1 MSVPK
6 CSVETECQA
15 KAGDLWLLP
24 YTRKDSA
31 LFAREGLPAEIAAS
45 VAAPTE
51 RGGARTVF
59 AGAAGGRHVV
69 ARTVR
74 LDAEH
79 VPAASQMRRAISS
92 AFELG
97 KKEERKRIV
106 VALDAAGV
114 DLVTAAHEGAVVGG
128 YVFDRYLT
136 KKQPRPPV
144 VLVVASASRR
154 EIQAQR
160 REREIVYECLNLARD
175 LINEP
180 PNVLNPP
187 ELAERMRTQG
197 RKWGLA
203 MEVWDE
209 KRLARERCG
218 GVLAVGQ
225 GAKAKP
231 RFVIGRYAPRGARK
245 HLCLVGK
252 GITFDTGGYGLKPA
266 DSQLGMKYDMSGAAI
281 MFAAAC
287 ALARLHAPLRVTVLA
302 PLAENDISGE
312 SYLTTSVLTTR
323 SGRTVEVEH
332 TDAEGRLILADAL
345 TIAGEAKPDWIVD
358 AATLTGSAV
367 VALGEDMAAAFGT
380 DTGFTESLIE
390 AGRGEDELFWR
401 LPLHM
406 PYGELLKATIADCKN
421 VGPRW
426 GGSITAALFLKSWVP
441 EGVKWVHCDIAGPA
455 GKEET
460 LGHLGKGGKGFG
472 MKTMVALGRRLA
484 AR

>member
-1 MSVPK
+1 MSVPS
-6 CSVETECQA
+6 CSVATPCQA
-15 KAGDLWLLP
+15 KTADLWILP
-24 YTRKDSA
+24 YEREDA
-31 LFAREGLPAEIAAS
+31 PLFSRGSLPVEIAA
-45 VAAPTE
+45 AAVTSKE
-51 RGGARTVF
+51 KGGARTVF
-59 AGAAGGRHVV
+59 AGSAGGRQVV

-79 VPAASQMRRAISS
+79 VPPASQMRRAVSS
-92 AFELG
+92 AFDLA

-106 VALDAAGV
+106 VALDEAGADFV
-114 DLVTAAHEGAVVGG
+114 AAAHEGAVAGG
-128 YVFDRYLT
+128 YTFDLYLT
-136 KKQPRPPV
+136 KKEPRPPV
-144 VLVVASASRR
+144 VLVVAPAARR
-154 EIQAQR
+154 GTLAR
-160 REREIVYECLNLARD
+160 LRERGIVLECLNFARD

-187 ELAERMRTQG
+187 VLAERMQSQG
-197 RKWGLA
+197 KKWGLR

-209 KRLARERCG
+209 KRLSRERCG

-231 RFVIGRYAPRGARK
+231 RLVIGRYHPRGARR

-281 MFAAAC
+281 MFTAAC
-287 ALARLHAPLRVTVLA
+287 ALARLKIPLRVTVLT

-312 SYLTTSVLTTR
+312 AYLTTSVLTTR

-345 TIAGEAKPDWIVD
+345 TIGGEAKPDWMVD

-380 DTGFTESLIE
+380 DTAFTDLLLES
-390 AGRGEDELFWR
+390 GRGEDELFWR
-401 LPLHM
+401 MPLHL
-406 PYGELLKATIADCKN
+406 PYKELLKTTIADCKN

-426 GGSITAALFLKSWVP
+426 GGSITAALFLKSWIP
-441 EGVKWVHCDIAGPA
+441 EGMKWVHCDIAGPA
-455 GKEET
+455 GKEEP

-484 AR
+484 AS